1 MSLTSIFMAH
11 IPRERREQLNGLP
24 SDDVLLELVRLGR
37 QSWPTIAL
45 SDADFVAFLGRC
57 VPASG
62 IGPQLHAGDLWLVC
76 GYGRGLPEAI
86 EAVETRYMPRARNL
100 LRRMGV
106 SPTTLEDILQELRE
120 KLVEMSAP
128 EPDKAGYSGRGDL
141 GGWLCIVAV
150 HAANRRNERGEKEQT
165 LESSEALLL
174 PAPDDDPEMAFLRR
188 EYRDELIAA
197 FREALN
203 SLSARDR
210 NLLRYYFLDGLSID
224 KVGAIYGIHRVTAS
238 RWVNQVRETL
248 CGRTREYL
256 SQRVTLSES
265 GFQRVLGLIESQ
277 IRVNLEGMSA

>member
-1 MSLTSIFMAH
+1 MTLTSIFMAH
-11 IPRERREQLNGLP
+11 VPHEQREQLIALP
-24 SDDVLLELVRLGR
+24 SEDGLAKLVRMGR
-37 QSWPTIAL
+37 QSWPALAL
-45 SDADFVAFLGRC
+45 SDAEFVTFLGRC

-62 IGPQLHAGDLWLVC
+62 IGPELNAGDLWLAC

-86 EAVETRYMPRARNL
+86 EAVETGYMPRARNL

-106 SPTTLEDILQELRE
+106 SPSILEDILQELRQ
-120 KLVEMSAP
+120 KLVEMSAAEP
-128 EPDKAGYSGRGDL
+128 EKVGYSGRGEL

-150 HAANRRNERGEKEQT
+150 HAANRRLERGEKEQT

-174 PAPDDDPEMAFLRR
+174 PAPGDDPEMAFLRR

-197 FREALN
+197 FREAVK
-203 SLSARDR
+203 SLTPRDR

-224 KVGAIYGIHRVTAS
+224 KVGTIYGIHRVTAS

-248 CGRTREYL
+248 CDRTREYL

-277 IRVNLEGMSA
+277 IRVNLEGIPA